1 MSKVINIED
10 ALKQCK
16 IEVININA
24 KDLLMPEYQK
34 LNKYFGDKR
43 KWTTKQ
49 KNNFIESLFF
59 GLFVQQLFIYE
70 PNKQE
75 SFIIDGYNRIQ
86 TIKEFLN
93 DEFPLEGL
101 SKFNWQYNGKVF
113 SRLNNSLKYHLEHYP
128 IIINKIKRRTSD
140 ENLKTLYI
148 NFNS

>member
-1 MSKVINIED
+1 MGKVINIED

-24 KDLLMPEYQK
+24 KDLLLPEYQK
-34 LNKYFGDKR
+34 LSKYFSDKR
-43 KWTTKQ
+43 QWTTKQ

-75 SFIIDGYNRIQ
+75 SFILDGYNRIQ
-86 TIKEFLN
+86 TLKEFFN

-113 SRLNNSLKYHLEHYP
+113 SSLNESLKYHLEHYP
-128 IIINKIKRRTSD
+128 IIINKINRKTSD
-140 ENLKTLYI
+140 DNLKALYI

>member
-24 KDLLMPEYQK
+24 KDLLMPEYQN
-34 LNKYFGDKR
+34 LNKYFNDER

-113 SRLNNSLKYHLEHYP
+113 SRLNETLKYHLEHYP
-128 IIINKIKRRTSD
+128 IIINKIKRKTSD
-140 ENLKTLYI
+140 DNLKA
-148 NFNS
+148 

>member
-24 KDLLMPEYQK
+24 KDLLMPEYQN
-34 LNKYFGDKR
+34 LNKYFNDER

-113 SRLNNSLKYHLEHYP
+113 SRLNETLKYHLEHYP
-128 IIINKIKRRTSD
+128 IIINKIKRKTSAY
-140 ENLKTLYI
+140 NLKALYI

>member
-24 KDLLMPEYQK
+24 KDLLMPEYQN
-34 LNKYFGDKR
+34 LNKYFNDER

-113 SRLNNSLKYHLEHYP
+113 SRLNESLKYHLKHYP
-128 IIINKIKRRTSD
+128 IIINKIKRKTSD
-140 ENLKTLYI
+140 DNLKALYI

>member
-24 KDLLMPEYQK
+24 KDLLMPEYQN
-34 LNKYFGDKR
+34 LNKYFNDER

-113 SRLNNSLKYHLEHYP
+113 SRLNETLKYHLEHYP
-128 IIINKIKRRTSD
+128 IIINKIKRKTSD
-140 ENLKTLYI
+140 DNLKALYI

>member
-1 MSKVINIED
+1 MGKVINIED

-24 KDLLMPEYQK
+24 KDLLLPEYQD

>member
-1 MSKVINIED
+1 MGKVIDIEE

-24 KDLLMPEYQK
+24 KDLLMPEYQN
-34 LNKYFGDKR
+34 LNKYFNDER

-101 SKFNWQYNGKVF
+101 SKFNWQYNGKEF
-113 SRLNNSLKYHLEHYP
+113 SRLNESLKYHLEHYP
-128 IIINKIKRRTSD
+128 IIINKITHKTLED
-140 ENLKTLYI
+140 NLKTLYI

>member
-24 KDLLMPEYQK
+24 KDLLMPEYQN
-34 LNKYFGDKR
+34 LNKYFNDER

-113 SRLNNSLKYHLEHYP
+113 SRLNETLKYHLEHYP
-128 IIINKIKRRTSD
+128 IIINKINRKTSAY
-140 ENLKTLYI
+140 NLKALYI

>member
-1 MSKVINIED
+1 MGKVINIDD

-24 KDLLMPEYQK
+24 KDLLMPEYQQ

-59 GLFVQQLFIYE
+59 GVFVQQLFIYE
-70 PNKQE
+70 PNKNE
-75 SFIIDGYNRIQ
+75 RFIIDGYNRIQ
-86 TIKEFLN
+86 TIKEFFN

-113 SRLNNSLKYHLEHYP
+113 SRLNDSLKYHLEHYP
-128 IIINKIKRRTSD
+128 IIINKIARRTSD
-140 ENLKTLYI
+140 DNLKTLYI

>member
-24 KDLLMPEYQK
+24 KDLLMPEYQN
-34 LNKYFGDKR
+34 LNKYFNDER

-113 SRLNNSLKYHLEHYP
+113 SRLNETLKYHLEHYP
-128 IIINKIKRRTSD
+128 IIINKIKRKTSD
-140 ENLKTLYI
+140 DNLKALYV

>member
-1 MSKVINIED
+1 MDYK
-10 ALKQCK
+10 
-16 IEVININA
+16 
-24 KDLLMPEYQK
+24 
-34 LNKYFGDKR
+34 
-43 KWTTKQ
+43 T

-113 SRLNNSLKYHLEHYP
+113 SRLNETLKYHLEHYP
-128 IIINKIKRRTSD
+128 IIINKIKRKTSD
-140 ENLKTLYI
+140 DNLKALYI

>member
-16 IEVININA
+16 IEVINITT
-24 KDLLMPEYQK
+24 KDLLLPEYQK
-34 LNKYFGDKR
+34 LSKYFGDKR
-43 KWTTKQ
+43 QWTTKQ

-75 SFIIDGYNRIQ
+75 SFILDGYNRIQ
-86 TIKEFLN
+86 TLKEFFN

-113 SRLNNSLKYHLEHYP
+113 SSLNESLKYHLEHYP
-128 IIINKIKRRTSD
+128 IIINKINRKTSD
-140 ENLKTLYI
+140 DNLKSLYI